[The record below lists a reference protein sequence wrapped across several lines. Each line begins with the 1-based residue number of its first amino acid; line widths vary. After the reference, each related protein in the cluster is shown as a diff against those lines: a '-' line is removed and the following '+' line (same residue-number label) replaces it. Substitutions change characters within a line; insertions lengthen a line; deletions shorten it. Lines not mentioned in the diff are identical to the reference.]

1 MRLELGKTRVD
12 NVEFSKNTTLIDRT
26 LFINKEELTNV
37 LLEKDRNIK
46 QIDIELARPG
56 ESVRIIPVKD
66 VVEPRVKIAGGG
78 DLYPGYVGGV
88 KTVGEGVTHILDGC
102 TVMATG
108 RKIHLSEGLL
118 DMSGPGAYYTTLA
131 KLNNVVI
138 LITAIDNLDD
148 DKYEQTVRATSLRA
162 ADYLGRTAASVKP
175 DESEVFEFNPVT
187 EAIQKYPHLPR
198 IVYVCQL
205 ALHRTVYGLDIRGML
220 PIIISPLEV
229 IDGALVGSVF
239 PSACHRNTT
248 YHLTRNPVI
257 LELLRRHGKELCF
270 IGVILT
276 NELPTLAGKERSS
289 FYAAQVAKIIGAQ
302 GAIITEDGAGN
313 PDTDLMLNCRNLEK
327 YGIKTVLVTD
337 ELAGQDGVS
346 PGLVD
351 AVQEASAMVST
362 GNANEVIDL
371 PAMDRVI
378 GSLEEVGNLAGG
390 SKSSLHDDGAITI
403 ETTMIIGALCEL
415 GFERITTKLR

>member
-1 MRLELGKTRVD
+1 MTNPASNLG
-12 NVEFSKNTTLIDRT
+12 S
-26 LFINKEELTNV
+26 
-37 LLEKDRNIK
+37 
-46 QIDIELARPG
+46 
-56 ESVRIIPVKD
+56 
-66 VVEPRVKIAGGG
+66 
-78 DLYPGYVGGV
+78 
-88 KTVGEGVTHILDGC
+88 C
-102 TVMATG
+102 
-108 RKIHLSEGLL
+108 
-118 DMSGPGAYYTTLA
+118 
-131 KLNNVVI
+131 
-138 LITAIDNLDD
+138 
-148 DKYEQTVRATSLRA
+148 
-162 ADYLGRTAASVKP
+162 
-175 DESEVFEFNPVT
+175 
-187 EAIQKYPHLPR
+187 
-198 IVYVCQL
+198 
-205 ALHRTVYGLDIRGML
+205 
-220 PIIISPLEV
+220 
-229 IDGALVGSVF
+229 
-239 PSACHRNTT
+239 
-248 YHLTRNPVI
+248 
-257 LELLRRHGKELCF
+257 
-270 IGVILT
+270 
-276 NELPTLAGKERSS
+276 KERSS